1 MPSAASGTLARDEL
15 RFACGLERRKW
26 EMAAGFLL
34 AAFGASW
41 LSAGFSAGADEGPG
55 ASTVF
60 KASGTGEGTNGAV
73 LVFAGGSTFMEVATF
88 ADCGKRLEA
97 VTRTRLCHQYH
108 PPPARAARSSSAA
121 IKAIKGERRGVA

>member
-26 EMAAGFLL
+26 EMAAGVLL

-41 LSAGFSAGADEGPG
+41 LSASFSAGADKGPG

-60 KASGTGEGTNGAV
+60 KAAGMGEDANGAV
-73 LVFAGGSTFMEVATF
+73 RVFAGGSTLMEVATF
-88 ADCGKRLEA
+88 ADCGKRLGA

-108 PPPARAARSSSAA
+108 PPPAIATRSSSTA